1 MMFIARTRRSSGSTS
16 SPSIP
21 GTLLAAEDYTFSA
34 EMEQQIAWRSTN
46 LAIMESFLSLDVVRQ
61 AFSEVKLDAGL
72 VRKAVNL
79 LDNDELARLASQTDR
94 VRTDIESGRLLNH
107 QVTYV
112 VVALAAVIVILTSVA
127 P

>member
-16 SPSIP
+16 SPSIA